1 MQLEMHLQEMQIDLE
16 NLMWDRKELEG
27 HLKVA
32 TKEHRVMEMML
43 LELEE
48 EHDKAI
54 VKIELLESKVMT
66 VLLQALS
73 QTTPMLVILSNINIF
88 VSFPFGK
95 RSWLCQ
101 VCDIA
106 LNSISF
112 SYYDCLNQIALV

>member
-27 HLKVA
+27 RLKVA
-32 TKEHRVMEMML
+32 TKEHRLMEMML

-88 VSFPFGK
+88 VSFPAVLERGLGSVKFVILLWTPLV
-95 RSWLCQ
+95 SLIM
-101 VCDIA
+101 IA
-106 LNSISF
+106 SIK
-112 SYYDCLNQIALV
+112 LH

>member
-66 VLLQALS
+66 VLLQDLS
-73 QTTPMLVILSNINIF
+73 QTTPMLVIPSNINIF
-88 VSFPFGK
+88 VSFPAVLERGLGSVKFVILLWTPLV
-95 RSWLCQ
+95 SLIM
-101 VCDIA
+101 IA
-106 LNSISF
+106 SIK
-112 SYYDCLNQIALV
+112 LH